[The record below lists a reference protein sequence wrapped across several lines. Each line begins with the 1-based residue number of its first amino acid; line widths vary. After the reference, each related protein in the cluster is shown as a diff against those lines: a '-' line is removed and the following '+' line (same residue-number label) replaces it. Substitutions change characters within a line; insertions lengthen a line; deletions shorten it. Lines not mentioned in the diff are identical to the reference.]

1 EESEPK
7 AKQLLIRLSNM
18 KRNKPLPALMPTY
31 QERVELGN
39 TNPKTFYK
47 DYNKPTDGGNEG
59 K

>member
-1 EESEPK
+1 
-7 AKQLLIRLSNM
+7 M